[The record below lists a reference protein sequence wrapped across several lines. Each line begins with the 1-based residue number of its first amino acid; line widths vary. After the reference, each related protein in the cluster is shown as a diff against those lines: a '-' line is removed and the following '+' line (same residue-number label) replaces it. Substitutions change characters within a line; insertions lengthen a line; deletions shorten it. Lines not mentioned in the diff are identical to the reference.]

1 MNASVFSIATGN
13 ATYRY
18 NALGEV
24 EVEGP
29 EGWHVLPGY
38 LRETD
43 ADLPVPAD
51 AAPGTQ
57 PERHILMGEPGRPV
71 LDGAVSIATMGDP
84 AWYVA
89 QLLAAYPDVAPYVLS
104 RTYTD
109 GTLDESGELVV
120 RRQKMAR
127 ALPLGAVVVA
137 ENLVDRVWAGDP
149 LDAPEGN

>member
-1 MNASVFSIATGN
+1 MNASVFSVATSDPR
-13 ATYRY
+13 YRY
-18 NALGEV
+18 NAQGEV

-51 AAPGTQ
+51 VQ
-57 PERHILMGEPGRPV
+57 PERHILMGEPGKPA
-71 LDGAVSIATMGDP
+71 LDGAVSIATLGDP

-109 GTLDESGELVV
+109 GTLDEMGELVV
-120 RRQKMAR
+120 KRQKMAR
-127 ALPLGAVVVA
+127 ALPAGAVVVA